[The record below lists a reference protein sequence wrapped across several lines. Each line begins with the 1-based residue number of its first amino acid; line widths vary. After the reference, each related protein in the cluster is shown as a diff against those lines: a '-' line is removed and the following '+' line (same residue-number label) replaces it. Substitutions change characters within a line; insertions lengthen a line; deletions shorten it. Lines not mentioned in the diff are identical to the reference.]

1 MGDVLQFI
9 LRCKKAR
16 AERILQEATHI
27 LERTHMY
34 LDDVLSQFLTK
45 FTKGSRMSEKE
56 VQLKFLSNIIQRQ
69 DVAFVTGITRRSR
82 HKKRVHYLQVGPHG
96 GNR

>member
-1 MGDVLQFI
+1 MCYNLYSV
-9 LRCKKAR
+9 AR
-16 AERILQEATHI
+16 KLIQTGFFKSADM

-56 VQLKFLSNIIQRQ
+56 SQTNLDVQWEA
-69 DVAFVTGITRRSR
+69 DVPVT
-82 HKKRVHYLQVGPHG
+82 
-96 GNR
+96 